1 MGGDQDSVCFDASPS
16 VRIVG
21 DEMGGAMLEPRYAE
35 TYSKMSED
43 ELAQL
48 ATNKNLLT
56 DPARIALEQ
65 EIQARGMQSS
75 PPTVGKGEIV
85 EEPKRQ
91 KAKTSRWARLGIFLG
106 VALLSAIV
114 ASTVFVKGDSTTIES
129 LTSASLKLGLAA
141 WAISEAV
148 AGQWLTLRRTLVAA
162 IVLYGIAFVSMAVVL
177 GKPLSTK
184 LAEINEEQRQL
195 DARFAE
201 TATGKTLLQP
211 QSFVS
216 PQVAATSLAEFE
228 RYANATEGLN
238 DRKEALLQRDPS
250 SRDAMAPYFG
260 ATRVV
265 ASTTLELYR
274 FAAEPSRQVH
284 VENGVVIIADPDGY
298 NKRMDAVNDAIHK
311 LKLATSAM
319 AGALPKENQ

>member
-1 MGGDQDSVCFDASPS
+1 
-16 VRIVG
+16 
-21 DEMGGAMLEPRYAE
+21 MLEPRYAE

-48 ATNKNLLT
+48 ATNENLLT
-56 DPARIALEQ
+56 EPARIALKQ
-65 EIQARGMQSS
+65 EIQVRGRQSS
-75 PPTVGKGEIV
+75 PLNVGEREIV
-85 EEPKRQ
+85 QEPKRE
-91 KAKTSRWARLGIFLG
+91 KAKASRWARLGIFLG

-114 ASTVFVKGDSTTIES
+114 AAAVFVKGDSPTIES

-141 WAISEAV
+141 WAISEVV
-148 AGQWLTLRRTLVAA
+148 AGWWLTLKRTLVAA
-162 IVLYGIAFVSMAVVL
+162 LVLYGIAFVLMAVFL

-184 LAEINEEQRQL
+184 VAEVNEEQREL

-201 TATGKTLLQP
+201 TATGRTLLQP
-211 QSFVS
+211 QSFAS

-228 RYANATEGLN
+228 QYANATEGLN
-238 DRKEALLQRDPS
+238 DRKETLLQRDPS
-250 SRDAMAPYFG
+250 SREAMAPYFV

-265 ASTTLELYR
+265 ASTTVELYR

-298 NKRMDAVNDAIHK
+298 NKRKEAVNDAIQK
-311 LKLATSAM
+311 LKLATA
-319 AGALPKENQ
+319 AVRGAVPKQNQ

>member
-1 MGGDQDSVCFDASPS
+1 
-16 VRIVG
+16 
-21 DEMGGAMLEPRYAE
+21 
-35 TYSKMSED
+35 
-43 ELAQL
+43 
-48 ATNKNLLT
+48 
-56 DPARIALEQ
+56 
-65 EIQARGMQSS
+65 
-75 PPTVGKGEIV
+75 
-85 EEPKRQ
+85 
-91 KAKTSRWARLGIFLG
+91 
-106 VALLSAIV
+106 
-114 ASTVFVKGDSTTIES
+114 
-129 LTSASLKLGLAA
+129 
-141 WAISEAV
+141 
-148 AGQWLTLRRTLVAA
+148 LVAA

>member
-1 MGGDQDSVCFDASPS
+1 
-16 VRIVG
+16 
-21 DEMGGAMLEPRYAE
+21 MLEPRYAE
-35 TYSKMSED
+35 TYSTMSED

-56 DPARIALEQ
+56 EPARIALEQ

-75 PPTVGKGEIV
+75 PATVGEGEIV
-85 EEPKRQ
+85 QEPKGE
-91 KAKTSRWARLGIFLG
+91 KAKASRWARLGIFLG
-106 VALLSAIV
+106 VALLSAVV
-114 ASTVFVKGDSTTIES
+114 AAAVLVKGDSTTIES
-129 LTSASLKLGLAA
+129 LTSASLKLGLGA

-148 AGQWLTLRRTLVAA
+148 AARWLTLRRTLVAA
-162 IVLYGIAFVSMAVVL
+162 IVLYGIAFVLMAVFV

-184 LAEINEEQRQL
+184 VAEVNEEQRQL

-211 QSFVS
+211 QSFAS

-228 RYANATEGLN
+228 QYANATEGLN
-238 DRKEALLQRDPS
+238 DRKETLLQRDPS
-250 SRDAMAPYFG
+250 SRDAMAPYFA

-265 ASTTLELYR
+265 ASTTVELYR
-274 FAAEPSRQVH
+274 FAAEPARQVH

-298 NKRMDAVNDAIHK
+298 NKRMDAVNDAIQK
-311 LKLATSAM
+311 LKLSTAAVG
-319 AGALPKENQ
+319 GAVPKENQ